1 MNDQQTD
8 IRRIIPLKKIRYK
21 GNLLNDE
28 NKEKLVK
35 HFIKRNIQ
43 ISDEKVELFD
53 QKIIE
58 LFNTHSKLIE
68 KIDSKDPTKKFSYY
82 DVKLIDFFQS
92 VDAYQQSL
100 IKKEEEPQKPEWKI
114 LDPADKNDP
123 VDLETSDYQISE
135 NKSFIALGGSV
146 RGKYHAHNALH
157 RDDSFHF
164 YITDQWSIIA
174 VADGAG
180 SCNLSRIGARIAVT
194 NAVKFLQ
201 EKLSKYSLYDEEDV
215 SQPLNSEL
223 LPLRDFLVD
232 CVIDCRSQLEK
243 NAKEREINVKDLSTT
258 LLISIL
264 KPWQDRVLIAG
275 IQVGDGAIAV
285 LSNNA
290 ITSLSEGDSGEFAGE
305 TTFIT
310 SNSIDTILPHK
321 VQFTLKQN
329 FQAIAL
335 MTDGVADDFF
345 PTDPAMLKL
354 FESINP
360 LFTKMED
367 ELKPSII
374 EWLKYERPGSFD
386 DRTLV
391 VLYNKLQNNG

>member
-1 MNDQQTD
+1 MVDLPNPPERES
-8 IRRIIPLKKIRYK
+8 IAVKKILFDK
-21 GNLLNDE
+21 KVLE
-28 NKEKLVK
+28 EKTKEKL
-35 HFIKRNIQ
+35 
-43 ISDEKVELFD
+43 
-53 QKIIE
+53 IIE
-58 LFNTHSKLIE
+58 LQNRGIDANNDRIVFEKSIYEIFKNSSTHAYNIKKDPDKKNPYHDL
-68 KIDSKDPTKKFSYY
+68 KIDDFLLK
-82 DVKLIDFFQS
+82 IDEYIKS
-92 VDAYQQSL
+92 
-100 IKKEEEPQKPEWKI
+100 IKKPIDSEPLKPEWKI

-164 YITDQWSIIA
+164 DITDQWLIIA

-180 SCNLSRIGARIAVT
+180 SCNLSRVGARIAVT

-201 EKLSKYSLYDEEDV
+201 EKLSTYSLYDEEDV

-232 CVIDCRSQLEK
+232 CVIDCRSQLENK
-243 NAKEREINVKDLSTT
+243 AKEREINVKDLSTT

-264 KPWQDRVLIAG
+264 KPWQDRMLIAG

-310 SNSIDTILPHK
+310 SNSIDSVLPHK

-360 LFTKMED
+360 LFTKNED
-367 ELKPSII
+367 ELKLSII